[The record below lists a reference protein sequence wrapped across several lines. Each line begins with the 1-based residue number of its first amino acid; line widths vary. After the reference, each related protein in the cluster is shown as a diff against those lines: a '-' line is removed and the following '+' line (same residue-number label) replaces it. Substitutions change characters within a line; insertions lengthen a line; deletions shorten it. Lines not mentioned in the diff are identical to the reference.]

1 MTTPL
6 EARLRWARRRL
17 LFEPD
22 ALPRLEGGAPLVQ
35 ALLPH
40 RGSMLLVDELLGA
53 DLAAGRILGRRRVD
67 GADPVFAGHFPG
79 DPVYPGALQM
89 EAVGQCGLC
98 LPALRRNGVTTGA
111 QSGAPSTRTAQAAG
125 VRLVRILAADFL
137 EAVRPGAEALLLA
150 ELVDDVGLTVTT
162 VGQMVVDGRP
172 TCVCAFEA
180 MILEDEEADA

>member
-1 MTTPL
+1 VSPPL

-22 ALPRLEGGAPLVQ
+22 DLPRVNGGAALLH

-53 DLAAGRILGRRRVD
+53 DLQAGRIVGRRTVD
-67 GADPVFAGHFPG
+67 EHDPVFAGHFPG

-98 LPALRRNGVTTGA
+98 LPGLRKNGGSAPPTG
-111 QSGAPSTRTAQAAG
+111 AQAAG
-125 VRLVRILAADFL
+125 VRLVRIRSAEFL
-137 EAVRPGAEALLLA
+137 EPVRPGAQALLLA
-150 ELVDDVGLTVTT
+150 ELVEDDGLTVTT

-180 MILEDEEADA
+180 MILDEEANG

>member
-1 MTTPL
+1 MQT
-6 EARLRWARRRL
+6 
-17 LFEPD
+17 
-22 ALPRLEGGAPLVQ
+22 
-35 ALLPH
+35 LLPH

-53 DLAAGRILGRRRVD
+53 DLDAGRIVGRRRVD
-67 GADPVFAGHFPG
+67 EADPVFAGHFPG

-98 LPALRRNGVTTGA
+98 LPALRSNGRGGPGQRA
-111 QSGAPSTRTAQAAG
+111 KAAG
-125 VRLVRILAADFL
+125 VRLVRIISADFL

-162 VGQMVVDGRP
+162 VGQMVVEGRP